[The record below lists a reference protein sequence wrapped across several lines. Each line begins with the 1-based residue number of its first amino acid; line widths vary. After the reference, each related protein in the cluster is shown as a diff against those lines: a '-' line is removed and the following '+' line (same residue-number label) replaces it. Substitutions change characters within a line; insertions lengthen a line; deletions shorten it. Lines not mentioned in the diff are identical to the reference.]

1 MLNKIKE
8 KIANTAFKAVKEKVC
23 DYYEDHKEAI
33 NVIGIIT
40 AIGIIYS
47 FGKQKGYS
55 EACRKNEINII
66 LSKV

>member
-8 KIANTAFKAVKEKVC
+8 KIANTAFKAAKEKVH
-23 DYYEDHKEAI
+23 DYYESHKETI
-33 NVIGIIT
+33 NTVGII
-40 AIGIIYS
+40 AVVGIIYS
-47 FGKQKGYS
+47 LGKQKGYS